1 MGEDHAW
8 EERDS
13 MERVILW
20 ILALGAAAGGLDLLF
35 GNRFKLGE
43 RFEEGFNLLGPTA
56 LSMAGILCLA
66 PLLAQGLEASV
77 APLWVKLGLDPAML
91 GGILAID
98 MGGYQMSV
106 SLAADAAVG
115 RYAGILVAATLGCT
129 VSFTIPLGI
138 GMVKGEAASD
148 FFRGLLI
155 GLAVLPIALLAGGLC
170 SGMAFWPLLVQTL
183 PVLLLSLLLMAGLRF
198 LPRQTLVG
206 FSWFARLIRWLSIV
220 GLILGAVQYISGAVL
235 LPGLAPIED
244 AMKVVSGI
252 GVVLLGSLPAAELL
266 RRALSRPLR
275 TLGLRAGLADSSL
288 TGLLIGFV
296 SVTPALAMLKDM
308 DARGRAMNA
317 AFLVCGASTLASHLG
332 FTLSSEPRMLTPL
345 LLTKTLGGLLAAV
358 LTLVLTKKE
367 HSEG

>member
-1 MGEDHAW
+1 
-8 EERDS
+8 

-20 ILALGAAAGGLDLLF
+20 ILAGGAALGGLDLLL

-43 RFEEGFNLLGPTA
+43 RFEEGFQLLGPTA

-66 PLLAQGLEASV
+66 PLLSGALERTV
-77 APLWVKLGLDPAML
+77 APLWLRLGLDPAML

-98 MGGYQMSV
+98 MGGYQMAAA
-106 SLAADAAVG
+106 LAADAAVG
-115 RYAGILVAATLGCT
+115 RYAGILAATLGCT

-138 GMVKGEAASD
+138 GMVKGEEASD

-155 GLAVLPIALLAGGLC
+155 GLAVLPAALLVGGLC
-170 SGMAFWPLLVQTL
+170 SGMAFLPLLVQTL
-183 PVLLLSLLLMAGLRF
+183 PVLLLAILLMAGLRF

-206 FSWFARLIRWLSIV
+206 FSWFARLIRWLSII
-220 GLILGAVQYISGAVL
+220 GLVLGAVQYISGTVL

-266 RRALSRPLR
+266 RRALRRPLQA
-275 TLGLRAGLADSSL
+275 LGRRAGLADSSL
-288 TGLLIGFV
+288 AGLLIGFV

-308 DARGRAMNA
+308 DPRGRAMNA

-332 FTLSSEPRMLTPL
+332 FTLGAEPAMLTPL
-345 LLTKTLGGLLAAV
+345 LLTKTLGGLLAAA
-358 LTLVLTKKE
+358 LALLLTKPKNA
-367 HSEG
+367 

>member
-1 MGEDHAW
+1 
-8 EERDS
+8 

-20 ILALGAAAGGLDLLF
+20 ILAGGAALGGLDLLL

-43 RFEEGFNLLGPTA
+43 RFEEGFQLLGPTA

-66 PLLAQGLEASV
+66 PLLSGALERTV
-77 APLWVKLGLDPAML
+77 APLWLRLGLDPAML

-98 MGGYQMSV
+98 MGGYQMAAA
-106 SLAADAAVG
+106 LAADAAVG
-115 RYAGILVAATLGCT
+115 RYAGILAAATLGCT

-138 GMVKGEAASD
+138 GMVKGEEASD

-155 GLAVLPIALLAGGLC
+155 GLAVLPAA
-170 SGMAFWPLLVQTL
+170 LLVQTL
-183 PVLLLSLLLMAGLRF
+183 PVLLLAILLMAGLRF

-206 FSWFARLIRWLSIV
+206 FSWFARLIRWLSII
-220 GLILGAVQYISGAVL
+220 GLVLGAVQYISGTVL

-266 RRALSRPLR
+266 RRALRRPLQA
-275 TLGLRAGLADSSL
+275 LGRRAGLADSSL
-288 TGLLIGFV
+288 AGLLIGFV

-308 DARGRAMNA
+308 DPRGRAMNA

-332 FTLSSEPRMLTPL
+332 FTLSAEPAMLTPL
-345 LLTKTLGGLLAAV
+345 LLTKTVGGVLAAA
-358 LTLVLTKKE
+358 LALLLTKPK
-367 HSEG
+367 HA

>member
-1 MGEDHAW
+1 
-8 EERDS
+8 

-20 ILALGAAAGGLDLLF
+20 ILAGGAALGGLDLLF
-35 GNRFKLGE
+35 GNRFRLGE
-43 RFEEGFNLLGPTA
+43 RFEEGFQLLGPTA

-66 PLLAQGLEASV
+66 PLLSGALERTA
-77 APLWVKLGLDPAML
+77 APLWLRLGLDPAML

-98 MGGYQMSV
+98 MGGYQMASA
-106 SLAADAAVG
+106 LAADAAVG
-115 RYAGILVAATLGCT
+115 RYAGILAAATLGCT

-138 GMVKGEAASD
+138 GMVKGEEASD

-155 GLAVLPIALLAGGLC
+155 GLAVLPAALLAGGLC
-170 SGMAFWPLLVQTL
+170 SGMAFLPLLVQTL
-183 PVLLLSLLLMAGLRF
+183 PVLLLAILLMAGLRF

-206 FSWFARLIRWLSIV
+206 FSWFARIIRWLSII
-220 GLILGAVQYISGAVL
+220 GLVLGAVQYISGTVL

-266 RRALSRPLR
+266 RRALRRPLQA
-275 TLGLRAGLADSSL
+275 LGRRAGLADSSL
-288 TGLLIGFV
+288 AGLLIGFV

-308 DARGRAMNA
+308 DPRGRAMNA

-332 FTLSSEPRMLTPL
+332 FTLNAEPAMLTPL
-345 LLTKTLGGLLAAV
+345 LLTKTLGGVLAAA
-358 LTLVLTKKE
+358 LALLLTKPKNA
-367 HSEG
+367 

>member
-1 MGEDHAW
+1 
-8 EERDS
+8 

-20 ILALGAAAGGLDLLF
+20 ILAGGAALGGLDLLP

-43 RFEEGFNLLGPTA
+43 RFEEGFQLLGPTA

-66 PLLAQGLEASV
+66 PLLSGALERTV
-77 APLWVKLGLDPAML
+77 APLWLRLGLDPAML

-98 MGGYQMSV
+98 MGGYQMAAA
-106 SLAADAAVG
+106 LAADAAVG
-115 RYAGILVAATLGCT
+115 RYAGILAAATLGCT

-138 GMVKGEAASD
+138 GMVKGEEASD

-155 GLAVLPIALLAGGLC
+155 GLAVLPAALLVGGLC
-170 SGMAFWPLLVQTL
+170 SGMAFLPLLVQTL
-183 PVLLLSLLLMAGLRF
+183 PVLLLAILLMAGLRF

-206 FSWFARLIRWLSIV
+206 FSWFARLIRWLSII
-220 GLILGAVQYISGAVL
+220 GLVLGAVQYISGTVL

-266 RRALSRPLR
+266 RRPLQALGR
-275 TLGLRAGLADSSL
+275 RAGLADSSL
-288 TGLLIGFV
+288 AGLLIGFV

-308 DARGRAMNA
+308 DPRGRAMNA

-332 FTLSSEPRMLTPL
+332 FTLGAEPAMLTPL
-345 LLTKTLGGLLAAV
+345 LLTKTLGGLLAAA
-358 LTLVLTKKE
+358 LALLLTKPKNA
-367 HSEG
+367 